1 MSNAIK
7 TLPRVVVGTTPVQV
21 TTTLNHKWASVSI
34 QADPSNTGTIYVGDN
49 NVSATRYSR
58 ALAAA
63 DWFVIAGSAVDPSKV
78 WLVASAA
85 GQNAQPSGS

>member
-7 TLPRVVVGTTPVQV
+7 TLPRVVVGTTKVQA
-21 TTTLNHKWASVSI
+21 TTETTHKWASVSI
-34 QADPSNTGTIYVGDN
+34 QADPSNTGVIYIGDN

-58 ALAAA
+58 ALAAS
-63 DWFVIAGSAVDPSKV
+63 DWYVIAGSAVDPSKV
-78 WLVASAA
+78 WMVASAA